1 MEIHNDLAVLFTALA
16 AAIAV
21 GAFVVK
27 TALPFLHS
35 KVAAML
41 GITRLRDSF
50 KEHLESEE
58 TWQESVTAQLDVF
71 YSKLDLIVKEFKPN
85 SGETI
90 RDALNRIETNVD
102 LNGERF
108 RARMLD
114 TEEMLFEA
122 DPEGN
127 VIWVNRT
134 LARMTRRM
142 PGEILGN
149 GWINMLHPEDRDAI
163 RHAWHEA
170 IREEVELETELR
182 IISTE
187 GEILPVICKA
197 YLMHDV
203 NGLVIGWLVSFKD
216 KHHAH
221 ATESSNPESRVSS

>member
-1 MEIHNDLAVLFTALA
+1 MAVLLTAGVALI
-16 AAIAV
+16 AI
-21 GAFVVK
+21 GTFVVR

-35 KVAAML
+35 KVTNML
-41 GITRLRDSF
+41 GITDLREQLQGHIDCE
-50 KEHLESEE
+50 KD
-58 TWQESVTAQLDVF
+58 WQESVTSKLDSF
-71 YSKLDLIVKEFKPN
+71 YSKLELIVKEFKPN

-122 DPEGN
+122 DPDGN

-134 LARMTRRM
+134 LARKTRRL

-149 GWINMLHPEDRDAI
+149 GWLNMLHPEDRDAI

-170 IREEVELETELR
+170 IREEVELETDLR
-182 IISTE
+182 VISTE

-203 NGLVIGWLVSFKD
+203 TGVVIGWLVSFRTLGD
-216 KHHAH
+216 
-221 ATESSNPESRVSS
+221 N